1 MRYILFLCLVLA
13 LPYQAITKPIQQKI
27 PLAVYEG
34 KYQMTVSGQTGNI
47 QIAIKENELTLTALW
62 TGEQNTLKH
71 LSGDNFI
78 MNLKDWSVRFIRDKK
93 KNIISVL
100 VMGHDL
106 WTKVR

>member
-1 MRYILFLCLVLA
+1 MRHILFLCMVIA
-13 LPYQAITKPIQQKI
+13 LPYVANTKPIMQQNA
-27 PLAVYEG
+27 LAVYEG
-34 KYQMTVSGQTGNI
+34 KYQMTVRGQTGYI
-47 QIAIKENELTLTALW
+47 QLATKNNELTLTALW

-93 KNIISVL
+93 GSITAVL

-106 WTKVR
+106 WTKVK